1 MTVLTEW
8 AQPNTDH
15 GLLVAFGEFFQQHGL
30 LQYLLRVPIRQK
42 TRDLTPPAKLE
53 VAVLGRAAVAPQ
65 RVTFEGPNGRLAG
78 LVANSVHWCMPCLR
92 TCVAEPT
99 PTTNRTLSSPKHMVR
114 VAANSP
120 ALVQQSVKGTAL
132 QFSPASAL
140 PGVTLFL
147 RGYPRLSTAVELP
160 GTVQN
165 RKSNNESALVAQ
177 NLRYSS
183 DKDFYA
189 SWRHAS
195 LPQRTSGST
204 RPNSRRG
211 RGGVTC
217 LPRSLR
223 ICQGA
228 RCLRHRHSVNDQ
240 CGLWAAARG
249 RRDN

>member
-140 PGVTLFL
+140 PGVTLIL
-147 RGYPRLSTAVELP
+147 RGIPAFQLPLSFQEPFKIASQTTNQPWL
-160 GTVQN
+160 
-165 RKSNNESALVAQ
+165 RKTYAIAQIKIFTPAGVMHHYRSALQGQHALIRAAAGGGDMFAAQ
-177 NLRYSS
+177 FAN
-183 DKDFYA
+183 
-189 SWRHAS
+189 
-195 LPQRTSGST
+195 
-204 RPNSRRG
+204 
-211 RGGVTC
+211 
-217 LPRSLR
+217 LPRGKVLTSSAQRQRPMWTL
-223 ICQGA
+223 G
-228 RCLRHRHSVNDQ
+228 
-240 CGLWAAARG
+240 G
-249 RRDN
+249 RSGPTR